1 MLKCLNPSCGREFL
15 YAAKKVRNDKDV
27 EHLKKEGIEPIF
39 IEYPTTIETHICP
52 FCASLEIAEVEKTE
66 PQIESI
72 IKVPYEEADAKLKE
86 GYEVK
91 EVYANTVTLVKK
103 AKETKL

>member
-1 MLKCLNPSCGREFL
+1 LC
-15 YAAKKVRNDKDV
+15 
-27 EHLKKEGIEPIF
+27 
-39 IEYPTTIETHICP
+39 
-52 FCASLEIAEVEKTE
+52 EVEET
-66 PQIESI
+66 QLAVESI

-103 AKETKL
+103 AKETKP